1 MRKLK
6 RLSETMTNADFIL
19 GTLIF
24 GFFIMAIIWGV
35 LEIIIE
41 ILKFIFKL

>member
-6 RLSETMTNADFIL
+6 RISNRMTNADFIL

-24 GFFIMAIIWGV
+24 AFFLMAIIWGV

-41 ILKFIFKL
+41 ILKLIFKL

>member
-1 MRKLK
+1 MKKLK
-6 RLSETMTNADFIL
+6 RLSETMNNADFIL

-24 GFFIMAIIWGV
+24 GFFLMAIIWGV

-41 ILKFIFKL
+41 ILKLIFKL

>member
-1 MRKLK
+1 MKKIK
-6 RLSETMTNADFIL
+6 RLSNRMTNADFIL

-24 GFFIMAIIWGV
+24 GFFLMAIIWGV

>member
-6 RLSETMTNADFIL
+6 RLSEKMTNADFIL

-24 GFFIMAIIWGV
+24 GFFLMAIIWGV
-35 LEIIIE
+35 LKIIIN
-41 ILKFIFKL
+41 ILRFIFKL